1 MCRVSPESDFNLIAI
16 LNAPQSPGGNPMS
29 KLIAAVF
36 IGLALA
42 ATAAI
47 PAQAAENH
55 IIQSIRW

>member
-1 MCRVSPESDFNLIAI
+1 
-16 LNAPQSPGGNPMS
+16 MS

-47 PAQAAENH
+47 PAQAAENR

>member
-1 MCRVSPESDFNLIAI
+1 MIAI
-16 LNAPQSPGGNPMS
+16 LNAPQSPGGNYMS

>member
-1 MCRVSPESDFNLIAI
+1 
-16 LNAPQSPGGNPMS
+16 MS

-47 PAQAAENH
+47 PVQAAENH